1 MNNIRELQELC
12 GDGLPGARRARI
24 RLAQELFVELGLL
37 PVPEEVQPVAVV
49 PGEPEHKE
57 AEGEEKEG
65 EEPQPPVD
73 GEGEE
78 KDGEDEEPQ
87 PPVDGEGED
96 LRPESALGAW
106 RRVHREEGLAML
118 QRKGQQLTAL
128 VVDIARFDF
137 ETFLLLKAEVA
148 KLETFHAHRRAD

>member
-65 EEPQPPVD
+65 EE
-73 GEGEE
+73 
-78 KDGEDEEPQ
+78 
-87 PPVDGEGED
+87 